1 MMKFK
6 RYLSES
12 VLRGYL
18 MPQRIICSKCGD
30 VLYEGDLLKS
40 VQDVIKKFEGR
51 CPSCGKELDFEV
63 DKIYIKAN
71 EK

>member
-1 MMKFK
+1 MKFK
-6 RYLSES
+6 SEVS
-12 VLRGYL
+12 EFVVRGFS

-51 CPSCGKELDFEV
+51 CPNCGKELDFEV
-63 DKIYIKAN
+63 DKIFIKAN

>member
-1 MMKFK
+1 
-6 RYLSES
+6 
-12 VLRGYL
+12 
-18 MPQRIICSKCGD
+18 MPQKIICSKCGD
-30 VLYEGDLLKS
+30 ILYEGELLKS

>member
-1 MMKFK
+1 
-6 RYLSES
+6 
-12 VLRGYL
+12 

-30 VLYEGDLLKS
+30 ILYEGDLLKS

-63 DKIYIKAN
+63 DKIFIKAN